1 MPILYLHLVSTGV
14 SQVCPFGW
22 VENPANDACY
32 LLSVTSTKYKF
43 FDAVTKCQSQE
54 AELLI
59 IHTEAE
65 KVSIVIISLSR
76 NPPSYLPPP
85 LQPPSPADPDT

>member
-1 MPILYLHLVSTGV
+1 MPTAYLHLVSTGV

-43 FDAVTKCQSQE
+43 LDAVTKCQSQE

-65 KVSIVIISLSR
+65 KVSISLSVSPGTPPSSPP
-76 NPPSYLPPP
+76 NPPPPQTQTP
-85 LQPPSPADPDT
+85 E